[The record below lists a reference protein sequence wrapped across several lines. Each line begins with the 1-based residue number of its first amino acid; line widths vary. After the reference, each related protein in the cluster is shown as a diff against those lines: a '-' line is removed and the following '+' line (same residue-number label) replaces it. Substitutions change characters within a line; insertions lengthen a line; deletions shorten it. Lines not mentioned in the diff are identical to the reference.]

1 MICDKVRVEVKE
13 TRSYTA
19 RSRMTAD
26 YLRLIIIAFVILL
39 FEFLPANMII
49 SKSIECSI
57 DDFACAE
64 SWSAT

>member
-1 MICDKVRVEVKE
+1 MICDKVRVEIKE
-13 TRSYTA
+13 TRRYTA

-39 FEFLPANMII
+39 FEFLPANMTI

-57 DDFACAE
+57 DDFAYAE
-64 SWSAT
+64 AWSAT